1 MKAGDLVKSK
11 FTFFEG
17 QLGLII
23 QDDVWG
29 EEYWSTQHSRTHKWC
44 NVKLLCNGEARLIS
58 SEDMEVVKRCQENV
72 KSGSNTLRQPSQRVT
87 L

>member
-1 MKAGDLVKSK
+1 MKVGDLVKSK
-11 FTFFEG
+11 FSFFEG

-44 NVKLLCNGEARLIS
+44 SVKLLCNGEARLIS
-58 SEDMEVVKRCQENV
+58 SEDMEVVKRCQESV

>member
-1 MKAGDLVKSK
+1 MKVGDLVKSA

-23 QDDVWG
+23 ATDVWDEAVRG
-29 EEYWSTQHSRTHKWC
+29 KWHI
-44 NVKLLCNGEARLIS
+44 VKLLCNGEERTLC
-58 SEDMEVVKRCQENV
+58 EFDMKVVRECQENV
-72 KSGSNTLRQPSQRVT
+72 KSDSDTLHQDSERVT

>member
-1 MKAGDLVKSK
+1 MKVGDLVKSA

-23 QDDVWG
+23 AADVWD
-29 EEYWSTQHSRTHKWC
+29 EAVRCKWHI
-44 NVKLLCNGEARLIS
+44 VKLLCNGEERTLC
-58 SEDMEVVKRCQENV
+58 EFDMKVVRECQENV
-72 KSGSNTLRQPSQRVT
+72 KSDLNALQSDSERVT

>member
-1 MKAGDLVKSK
+1 MKVGDLVKSK
-11 FTFFEG
+11 FSFFEG

-44 NVKLLCNGEARLIS
+44 SVKLLCNGEARLIS

>member
-1 MKAGDLVKSK
+1 MKVGDLVKSK

-44 NVKLLCNGEARLIS
+44 SVKLLCNGEARLIS

-72 KSGSNTLRQPSQRVT
+72 KSDSNTLRQPSQRVT

>member
-1 MKAGDLVKSK
+1 MKVGDLVKSK

-44 NVKLLCNGEARLIS
+44 SVKLLCNGEARLIS
-58 SEDMEVVKRCQENV
+58 SEDREVVKSCQENV